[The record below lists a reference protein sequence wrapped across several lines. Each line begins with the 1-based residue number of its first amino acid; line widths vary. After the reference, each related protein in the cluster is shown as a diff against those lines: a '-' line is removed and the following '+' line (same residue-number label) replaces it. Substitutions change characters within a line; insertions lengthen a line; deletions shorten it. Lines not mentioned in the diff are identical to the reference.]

1 MARNENPGGGPT
13 AGRGEAVGAINAHYG
28 REASALFYTHVS
40 ARHAPYRTVAIP
52 PSGDQICPRVLRLW
66 QASDAIRHM
75 SQRLGA
81 LPDGSRLIDYLPA
94 LADGPDHRL
103 RRRAALASTLVA
115 GLELA
120 REEVL
125 TLQQDTV
132 WAAIRVVRRH
142 DGPDAA
148 PATGPDS

>member
-28 REASALFYTHVS
+28 REALALFYTHVS

-103 RRRAALASTLVA
+103 RRRAALASTLW
-115 GLELA
+115 LA
-120 REEVL
+120 
-125 TLQQDTV
+125 
-132 WAAIRVVRRH
+132 WNSPGRRC
-142 DGPDAA
+142 
-148 PATGPDS
+148 